1 MTNRLT
7 SAASALLLAG
17 ANAHAVTVVP
27 TTRLP
32 DAVSYEYFGLN
43 EAANVATSTAI
54 GTFDYGG
61 RPGCAGKCTAT
72 TALGPDPSVSLS
84 VAELPYNGAS
94 GGFSQAQLFYYVEY
108 DNSTAGNYLVDIA
121 ARDFLP
127 SIVPGGEA
135 SAQAYLAFGPAAQ
148 PFDPSHPRFLSTVVG
163 QTDCAS
169 RCQQGVGNYLSP
181 SPFPAV
187 ISVEMTAN
195 VPYLVELDVWIYA
208 DSIGTQYDASID
220 PTFSTNATGGTFAF
234 SPGVV
239 SAVPEPAG
247 AGALLLGVLGLAAV
261 GGTRKSPR
269 ASLRAG
275 WLAGDRR
282 FVQKV

>member
-1 MTNRLT
+1 MKNRLAY
-7 SAASALLLAG
+7 AASALLLVG
-17 ANAHAVTVVP
+17 ANAHAVSAVP
-27 TTRLP
+27 ATLLP

-43 EAANVATSTAI
+43 YADNVATSNAI
-54 GTFDYGG
+54 GTLNYGG
-61 RPGCAGKCTAT
+61 KPGCAGNCTAT

-108 DNSTAGNYLVDIA
+108 DNSVAGSYLVDLA

-127 SIVPGGEA
+127 SIAPGGEA
-135 SAQAYLAFGPAAQ
+135 SAQAYLAFGRAAQ
-148 PFDPSHPRFLSTVVG
+148 PFNPLRPQFLSTLVSE
-163 QTDCAS
+163 TDCAS

-195 VPYLVELDVWIYA
+195 VAYLVELDVWIYA
-208 DSIGTQYDASID
+208 DSIGTQYDAWID
-220 PTFSTNATGGTFAF
+220 PTFSTKATGGSFAF
-234 SPGVV
+234 SPGVA

-247 AGALLLGVLGLAAV
+247 AGALLAGVLGLAAV
-261 GGTRKSPR
+261 AAKRCRRRIDDATRH
-269 ASLRAG
+269 
-275 WLAGDRR
+275 LA
-282 FVQKV
+282 

>member
-1 MTNRLT
+1 MTNLLT
-7 SAASALLLAG
+7 SVASALLLAG

-43 EAANVATSTAI
+43 YASNVSTSNVI
-54 GTFDYGG
+54 GTFNYGG
-61 RPGCAGKCTAT
+61 KPGCAGNCTAT

-108 DNSTAGNYLVDIA
+108 DNSMAGNYLIDLA
-121 ARDFLP
+121 AHDFLP
-127 SIVPGGEA
+127 SIAPDGEA
-135 SAQAYLAFGPAAQ
+135 SAQAYLAFGRAAQ
-148 PFDPSHPRFLSTVVG
+148 PFDPFHPHFLSTLVSE
-163 QTDCAS
+163 TDCAS

-195 VPYLVELDVWIYA
+195 VAYLVELDVWIYA
-208 DSIGTQYDASID
+208 DSIGTQYDAWID
-220 PTFSTNATGGTFAF
+220 PTFSTKATGGSFAF
-234 SPGVV
+234 SPGVT

-247 AGALLLGVLGLAAV
+247 AGALLAGVVGLAAV
-261 GGTRKSPR
+261 AAKRRRRRIDDSTRR
-269 ASLRAG
+269 VA
-275 WLAGDRR
+275 
-282 FVQKV
+282 